1 MSKFGVYVTDIPKMF
16 WSVYSEKPFQSCLKC
31 KVPLVEANT
40 FVVQKRVVGDET
52 VFEMAMCE
60 RCREQMANEFSEET
74 RENLTNHMNEQL
86 LNSAEKLAAEA
97 DDDGHIVVAEITDD
111 EVGQKMMNDSIDH
124 CMMCEKARSECHR
137 YSLMSL
143 CSDDQLIAQ
152 VTPIV
157 RTPMMMCEDCEGSMS
172 DLVSQ
177 KTRDQWNDFVEE
189 HFDGPP
195 GVSLDSPSSYP
206 IGF

>member
-74 RENLTNHMNEQL
+74 RENLTNHMNEPVSYTHLTLPTIL
-86 LNSAEKLAAEA
+86 L
-97 DDDGHIVVAEITDD
+97 V
-111 EVGQKMMNDSIDH
+111 
-124 CMMCEKARSECHR
+124 
-137 YSLMSL
+137 
-143 CSDDQLIAQ
+143 
-152 VTPIV
+152 
-157 RTPMMMCEDCEGSMS
+157 
-172 DLVSQ
+172 
-177 KTRDQWNDFVEE
+177 
-189 HFDGPP
+189 
-195 GVSLDSPSSYP
+195 
-206 IGF
+206 